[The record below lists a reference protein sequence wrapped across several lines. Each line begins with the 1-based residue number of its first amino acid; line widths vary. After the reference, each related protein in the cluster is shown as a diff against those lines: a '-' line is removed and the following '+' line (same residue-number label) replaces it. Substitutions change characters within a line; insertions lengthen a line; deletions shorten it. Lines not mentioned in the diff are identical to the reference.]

1 MYINVL
7 TRSIPAEILAD
18 AFLNN
23 IAYSKKVWTMTQCQI
38 NLNFTSKGCLVS

>member
-7 TRSIPAEILAD
+7 TSPIPVEILAD

-23 IAYSKKVWTMTQCQI
+23 IAYSIKVWTMTQCQI
-38 NLNFTSKGCLVS
+38 NLNFTLKGCLVS